1 MIEVGKLY
9 WCPVLKGSIRVKSIN
24 SKELRAVTEGCKR
37 CKYGNEW
44 WYYIPDHQV
53 EIDNLILLVEDV
65 EEES

>member
-24 SKELRAVTEGCKR
+24 SKELSAVTEGCKSGKGR
-37 CKYGNEW
+37 EW
-44 WYYIPDHQV
+44 WYHIPDHQV